1 MQNEAKETEYL
12 DYYKLK
18 YKAIEYLR
26 HLGGNKWNY
35 YEENDPGIT
44 ILENLLFAIMDLD
57 YRINF
62 PIEDLLAEDPKHSGP
77 EKPFFMPVEILPSS
91 PITLNDYYKL
101 ILDVNGVR
109 NCRVI
114 PRTIGIGGLYDV
126 LLHVEPQEEKHKRQV
141 IETVWHKLNANR
153 NLCEDFNSI
162 KSFNIV
168 DIYLD
173 ISLEPNIEL
182 LKTPDAYDNLAAQI
196 LVDVQEFFIPKI
208 KFKSL
213 GEMLKN
219 YQLDKIYEGPLL
231 AHGFI
236 DDNGLEKNFL
246 KTSFSLIDIIDQ
258 INSKDNIWRI
268 FNFDFINTA
277 TGKKYTNILEI
288 CEDQV
293 VRVNFSKSKIVLL
306 HNNEI
311 LITNPVVIVNTAK
324 HWYAISNI
332 NNVVEEE
339 QIDHYRGEY
348 RNLKEYLSIQND
360 FPLIY
365 GVGEDGIS
373 EDATQEQKDNILM
386 LKQYLAI
393 FDQVFSIYTMR
404 LENIKNLLSIDYDFQ
419 YVSRYSIPRT
429 IPDLYKLLK
438 KPTETHE
445 DDIFFDIQ
453 KKYFKIDLNYASKG
467 FFNSINGYVNSLCY
481 WLVGDRRK
489 KVIDHL
495 LARFSEKINIDCDL
509 TDIDASKQNLI
520 LNYSELSTNRS
531 KALDI
536 TQDTEHTS
544 TESTFMKK
552 LCICFGI
559 RHDRLSTIHKYI
571 DGKFFMWHG
580 FGQQSPKTIIK
591 KSQQLNDE
599 FVFHGNFKNIFYLV
613 LLYGHEPNNY
623 TIHKRFNNAKNSDY
637 VVKLWVNDTRTK
649 FINLEST
656 TFRQIDYETAKDIV
670 AKTTEK
676 IKQINIDS
684 EGGYLV
690 EHILLR
696 TSTGIYSEQDYSFR
710 MTIVFPDWPYRFQKE
725 NFKKSIVTWITDNS
739 PAHVVV
745 DILWLNVKQ
754 MEIFESLYMHWFK
767 TRHDNNI
774 MLQEKDQI
782 SDELLAMIKKLKQ
795 QSEDNEQHESEKQ

>member
-1 MQNEAKETEYL
+1 MFNEAKETEYL

-18 YKAIEYLR
+18 SKAIEYLR
-26 HLGGNKWNY
+26 HIGGNKWNY

-57 YRINF
+57 YRIHF
-62 PIEDLLAEDPKHSGP
+62 PIEDLLAVDPKHMGP
-77 EKPFFMPVEILPSS
+77 EKPFFMPEEILPSS

-101 ILDVNGVR
+101 ILDVKGVR

-114 PRTIGIGGLYDV
+114 PRTTGVGGLYDI
-126 LLHVEPQEEKHKRQV
+126 LLHIEPQEPKYTRQV
-141 IETVWHKLNANR
+141 IEAVRNKLNSNR

-182 LKTPDAYDNLAAQI
+182 LKTPDAYDNLGAQI

-213 GEMLKN
+213 GEMLKIKP
-219 YQLDKIYEGPLL
+219 LDKIYDGPILT
-231 AHGFI
+231 HGFI
-236 DDNGLEKNFL
+236 DDDDLEKNSL

-258 INSKDNIWRI
+258 INSNDNIWRV
-268 FNFDFINTA
+268 FNFDFVNTT
-277 TGKKYTNILEI
+277 TGKKYTNVLEI
-288 CEDQV
+288 EYNQV
-293 VRVNFSKSKIVLL
+293 VRVNFSKSKVVLV
-306 HNNEI
+306 HNNER
-311 LITNPVVIVNTAK
+311 LMTTPVVIANTAK
-324 HWYAISNI
+324 HRYSVSNI
-332 NNVVEEE
+332 NNVIEEE
-339 QIDHYRGEY
+339 QVDYYRGEY
-348 RNLKEYLSIQND
+348 RNLKDYLSIQND

-365 GVGEDGIS
+365 GVGEEGIS

-386 LKQYLAI
+386 FKQYLSI
-393 FDQVFSIYTMR
+393 FDQVLSIYTTR
-404 LENIKNLLSIDYDFQ
+404 LENIKNLLAIDYDFK

-438 KPTETHE
+438 KPTEEHE

-453 KKYFKIDLNYASKG
+453 KKYFKIDINYNNKG

-481 WLVGDRRK
+481 WLGGDRRK

-495 LARFSEKINIDCDL
+495 LSRFSEIINMDCDL
-509 TDIDASKQNLI
+509 TDIDATKQNLI
-520 LNYSELSTNRS
+520 FNYSELSTNRA
-531 KALDI
+531 KAIDI
-536 TQDTEHTS
+536 TQDHEQELTEA
-544 TESTFMKK
+544 TFVKK

-559 RHDRLSTIHKYI
+559 RNDRVTTIHKYI
-571 DGKFFMWHG
+571 DGKFFMWHSL
-580 FGQQSPKTIIK
+580 GQQSPKTIIK
-591 KSQQLNDE
+591 KSQQMNDE

-613 LLYGHEPNNY
+613 LLYGNEQHNY
-623 TIHKRFNNAKNSDY
+623 TIHKRHNNSKNNDY
-637 VVKLWVNDTRTK
+637 IVKLWVNDTKTK
-649 FINLEST
+649 FINLEAT
-656 TFRQIDYETAKDIV
+656 TFRQIDYETAKGIV
-670 AKTTEK
+670 AKTTDK

-684 EGGYLV
+684 EGVYLV

-696 TSTGIYSEQDYSFR
+696 TTTGRYCENDYSFK

-725 NFKKSIVTWITDNS
+725 NFKKTLVTWIADNS

-745 DILWLNVKQ
+745 DILWLDVKQ
-754 MEIFESLYMHWFK
+754 MEVFESMYLYWLK
-767 TRHDNNI
+767 TRHDNSI
-774 MLQEKDQI
+774 TLQEKEHI
-782 SDELLAMIKKLKQ
+782 SDELMGILKKFNEDKQ
-795 QSEDNEQHESEKQ
+795 HGDEDYIQ